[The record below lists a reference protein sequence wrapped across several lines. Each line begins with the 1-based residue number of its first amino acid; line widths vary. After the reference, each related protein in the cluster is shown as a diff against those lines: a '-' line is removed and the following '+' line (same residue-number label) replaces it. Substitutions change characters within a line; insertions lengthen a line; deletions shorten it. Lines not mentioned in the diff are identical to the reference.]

1 MGLYYQKAW
10 YALPKKV
17 IKPCFGDIIQ
27 FLKKGDFMTYKDFVA
42 ITDLFSIS
50 ALITLSIYHLLIY
63 VGRKEFNEEK
73 YNLYFALFSF
83 SLAGYILIG
92 ALTYFNAFDDV
103 LDKTNLAPPLEGL
116 FIIGIMVG
124 FHMFL
129 SPLIKLPSAKNRI
142 ILYALMTVVAVLLL
156 PFFCPIM
163 GYEWYQKHLFFW
175 VLSSVTIYLI
185 ITFYLYGSWIIR
197 QKLYFEKAIKL
208 IVSGIAILLVYLLTN
223 KFLLLV
229 DSHNQFAWNNLII
242 SIVVYIFAYAEVVKF
257 NTVHKE
263 LIVLKEKLE
272 QKVEERT
279 IELSKSKEEI
289 ERISQEKTNY
299 FINLAHET
307 KTPLTLINNYLA
319 KYISKTGMNKE
330 IGIIKQNIDK
340 LSEDMV
346 NFLDAEKLERGQ
358 VFYNHDQ
365 ISSISKMLN
374 DKILIFKEIGNE
386 RNLIIETRIDPDLF
400 IKADPYALERVIN
413 NLVENAFKYTHEN
426 GRISIGLSGTDKAV
440 KMMVSDTGIGMPAEQ
455 MEHIF
460 EPYYQISHQKQNI
473 QGIGMGLYMVKM
485 IIDQVKGRIKV
496 QSSKNVG
503 TTFFLTFNR
512 LIPDQ
517 NMSISAIQTSLSF
530 EFVKNEKV
538 KTPIIIDGRH
548 NLLIVEDNHE
558 MLNYLIDEF
567 SADYNVYP
575 SVNGEDALQK
585 IRTISTPD
593 IIISDI
599 MMDGMDGKAFFNFI
613 SKDENFNHIP
623 FIFLTA
629 RKIDDEKVDLLNMG
643 AIDFITK
650 PFSVAALKAKIK
662 SIIETE
668 SKLRKVNLKEMIEII
683 TNKIDLPKTPKKDG
697 RILCKNRCKQYGL
710 TSRQEEIILHIA
722 EGNEYK
728 EIATRLNI
736 SHKTVIRHVQNLYE
750 ALNVHNKVE
759 LNNLLFD

>member
-1 MGLYYQKAW
+1 M
-10 YALPKKV
+10 
-17 IKPCFGDIIQ
+17 
-27 FLKKGDFMTYKDFVA
+27 
-42 ITDLFSIS
+42 
-50 ALITLSIYHLLIY
+50 
-63 VGRKEFNEEK
+63 N
-73 YNLYFALFSF
+73 
-83 SLAGYILIG
+83 
-92 ALTYFNAFDDV
+92 
-103 LDKTNLAPPLEGL
+103 
-116 FIIGIMVG
+116 
-124 FHMFL
+124 
-129 SPLIKLPSAKNRI
+129 
-142 ILYALMTVVAVLLL
+142 
-156 PFFCPIM
+156 
-163 GYEWYQKHLFFW
+163 WYQKHLFFW
-175 VLSSVTIYLI
+175 VLSFVTIYLALA
-185 ITFYLYGSWIIR
+185 FYIYGNWIIR

-208 IVSGIAILLVYLLTN
+208 ILSGVAILLVYLLIN
-223 KFLLLV
+223 KFLLIV
-229 DSHNQFAWNNLII
+229 DSHNQFAWNNLVI

-257 NTVHKE
+257 NTIHRE

-279 IELSKSKEEI
+279 IELIKSKEEI

-340 LSEDMV
+340 LTADMV
-346 NFLDAEKLERGQ
+346 NFLDAEKLKRGQ

-365 ISSISKMLN
+365 ISAISKMLN
-374 DKILIFKEIGNE
+374 NKILIFKEMGNE
-386 RNLIIETRIDPDLF
+386 RNLIIETRIEPDLC

-413 NLVENAFKYTHEN
+413 NLIENAFKYTHEN
-426 GRISIGLSGTDKAV
+426 GKISIGLSGTDKAV
-440 KMMVSDTGIGMPAEQ
+440 KMTVSDNGIGMPAEQ

-485 IIDQVKGRIKV
+485 IVDQVKGKIKV
-496 QSSKNVG
+496 QSTKNVG

-512 LIPDQ
+512 FFPDQ
-517 NMSISAIQTSLSF
+517 NISISAIPTSLRF
-530 EFVKNEKV
+530 EFVKNDKV
-538 KTPIIIDGRH
+538 QTPTIIDGRH

-558 MLNYLIDEF
+558 MLNYLIDEL

-575 SVNGEDALQK
+575 SVNGEDALQM

-613 SKDENFNHIP
+613 SNDENFNHIP

-629 RKIDDEKVDLLNMG
+629 RKIDDEKVELLNKG

-650 PFSVAALKAKIK
+650 PFSVAELKAKIK

-683 TNKIDLPKTPKKDG
+683 TNKIDLPKAPKKDR
-697 RILCKNRCKQYGL
+697 RILFENKCKQYGL
-710 TSRQEEIILHIA
+710 TSRQEEVILFIA

-728 EIATRLNI
+728 EIASKLNI
-736 SHKTVIRHVQNLYE
+736 SHKTVIRHVQNLFE

-759 LNNLLFD
+759 LINVLFD